1 MSLYLRNKVWWT
13 RFIAPDGNIVQR
25 STKTENRRQA
35 QEYMDLLKADLWRVQ
50 FLGEKPR
57 LLWQEAVVRFMRET
71 QNKDQ
76 NGEIRMFR
84 YFDTYFRDKYVD
96 EIRRMHVDDIIQD
109 KLKDGVSNATVN
121 RYLQKLKAVLNKAHK
136 EWEVKCSPPYI
147 KLLKEPKKRV
157 RWLTEAEATKVINLL
172 PEHLADMVTFAL
184 ETGLRES
191 NITLL
196 RWNQVDLSQKVV
208 YIEGDDILKSEKAFV
223 VPLSDKAVE
232 IIRRQIGKNWERV
245 FTYKGKGVRRA
256 NTYAF
261 KNAVKASGLEH
272 FRFHDLRHTWATWH
286 VQRGTPI
293 EILQELGGWSD
304 YKMVKR
310 YAHFSHDHLKQYV
323 NRAQS
328 ELTTKSSTVTTLAD
342 FRK

>member
-13 RFIAPDGNIVQR
+13 RFISPDGSIVQR
-25 STKTENRRQA
+25 STKTEDRRQA
-35 QEYMDLLKADLWRVQ
+35 QEFMDLTKAELWRVQ
-50 FLGEKPR
+50 VLGEKPR
-57 LLWQEAVVRFMRET
+57 MSWKEAVVRFMRET
-71 QNKDQ
+71 QNKDRY
-76 NGEIRMFR
+76 NEIRMFR
-84 YFDTYFRDKYVD
+84 YLDKYFGDKYVD
-96 EIRRMHVDDIIQD
+96 EIRRMHVDEIIQD
-109 KLKDGVSNATVN
+109 KLKDGVANATVN

-157 RWLTEAEATKVINLL
+157 RWITEPEADRLISLL
-172 PEHLADMVTFAL
+172 PLHLADMVMFAL

-196 RWNQVDLSQKVV
+196 RWDQVDLSQRVI
-208 YIEGDDILKSEKAFV
+208 YIEGDDILKSEQAFA
-223 VPLSDKAVE
+223 VPLSDKAVD
-232 IIRRQIGKNWERV
+232 ILRNQVGNNWQRV

-256 NTYAF
+256 NTNAF
-261 KNAVKASGLEH
+261 KNAVKAAELEN

-286 VQRGTPI
+286 VQRGTPL
-293 EILQELGGWSD
+293 EIVQELGGWTD

-310 YAHFSHDHLKQYV
+310 YAHFSHEHLKQYV
-323 NRAQS
+323 DRSQS
-328 ELTTKSSTVTTLAD
+328 EFTTKLSTISTLSN

>member
-1 MSLYLRNKVWWT
+1 MSLYLRNNVWWT
-13 RFIAPDGNIVQR
+13 RFIAPDGKIVQR

-50 FLGEKPR
+50 HLGERPR

-76 NGEIRMFR
+76 YNEIRMFR
-84 YFDTYFRDKYVD
+84 YFDKYFRDKYLD
-96 EIRRMHVDDIIQD
+96 EIRRMHVDAIIQE
-109 KLKDGVSNATVN
+109 KLEDGVSNATVN

-157 RWLTEAEATKVINLL
+157 RWITEPEAERLISLL

-196 RWNQVDLSQKVV
+196 RWDQVDLSQRAIF
-208 YIEGDDILKSEKAFV
+208 IEGDDILKSDKAFV
-223 VPLSDKAVE
+223 VPLSDMAVE
-232 IIRRQIGKNWERV
+232 IIRRQVGKNRERV

-261 KNAVKASGLEH
+261 KNAVKAAGLEN

-310 YAHFSHDHLKQYV
+310 YAHFTHQHLQQYV
-323 NRAQS
+323 DRVQS
-328 ELTTKSSTVTTLAD
+328 GLTTKLSTVTTLGN